1 LALEVNIAERMPI
14 LNVKA
19 ISRGRVEEL
28 SRLFDKLEVEAR
40 KLMKLKPVTNDPP
53 GDEEG
58 EGEEEEE
65 VGGPKL
71 EMFRRLRPIFKRI
84 DTKIAEVLGIDV
96 DVDVLWDQAW
106 EMMERRVKG
115 AEREARP
122 GAKPITEEKPSE
134 GRRRGRGGGS
144 APITSFF

>member
-1 LALEVNIAERMPI
+1 MPI

-19 ISRGRVEEL
+19 IDRGRVEEL
-28 SRLFDKLEVEAR
+28 ARLFDELEAEAR
-40 KLMKLKPVTNDPP
+40 ELMGLKPAANDPP
-53 GDEEG
+53 DKG

-96 DVDVLWDQAW
+96 DMDVLWDQAW

-134 GRRRGRGGGS
+134 GRRRRRGGGS
-144 APITSFF
+144 TPITSFF